1 MGLDTELFKGK
12 KVSDVLEEIYNNSKK
27 KDKQITA
34 LINQLKEHVNDLGD
48 ATVVVP
54 MIKEYLEVGVKNDD
68 ALIKMVNLVQRMTNS
83 APGSSDFDLS
93 AEELQLLLQDETKD
107 KK

>member
-12 KVSDVLEEIYNNSKK
+12 KVSDVLEEIYTNSKK
-27 KDKQITA
+27 KDKQISA
-34 LINQLKEHVNDLGD
+34 LINQLKDHVNDLGD

-54 MIKEYLEVGVKNDD
+54 MIKEYLDVAVKNDD
-68 ALIKMVNLVQRMTNS
+68 ALIKMLNIVNRITAS
-83 APGSSDFDLS
+83 SPGSSEFDLS
-93 AEELQLLLQDETKD
+93 VEELQSLLGDDSD

>member
-12 KVSDVLEEIYNNSKK
+12 KVSDVLEEIYTNSKK
-27 KDKQITA
+27 KDKQISA
-34 LINQLKEHVNDLGD
+34 LINQLKDHVNDLGD

-54 MIKEYLEVGVKNDD
+54 MIKEYLDVAVKNDD
-68 ALIKMVNLVQRMTNS
+68 ALIKMLNIVNRLTSNS
-83 APGSSDFDLS
+83 PGSSEFDLS
-93 AEELQLLLQDETKD
+93 VEELQSLLQDDPKD

>member
-12 KVSDVLEEIYNNSKK
+12 KVSDVLEEIYTNSKK
-27 KDKQITA
+27 KDKQISA
-34 LINQLKEHVNDLGD
+34 LINQLKDHVNDLGD

-54 MIKEYLEVGVKNDD
+54 MIKEYLDVAVKNDD
-68 ALIKMVNLVQRMTNS
+68 ALIKMLNIVNRITAS
-83 APGSSDFDLS
+83 SPGSSEFDLS
-93 AEELQLLLQDETKD
+93 VEELQSLLGEDSD